1 MRLLALVFALSI
13 AAVAGSN
20 HGECPRKTADC
31 PRHGDSTAV
40 LDSSSTADS
49 AQCMKKKDC
58 CKKAKSHG
66 ECPRKKEQCPK
77 KAP

>member
-13 AAVAGSN
+13 AAVAGSH
-20 HGECPRKTADC
+20 HGECPRKSADC
-31 PRHGDSTAV
+31 PRHA
-40 LDSSSTADS
+40 DSSAVIDTTASMDS

-58 CKKAKSHG
+58 RKAKSHG
-66 ECPRKKEQCPK
+66 ECPRDSTK

>member
-20 HGECPRKTADC
+20 HGECPRKSAEC
-31 PRHGDSTAV
+31 PRHADSSAVIDSTTPM
-40 LDSSSTADS
+40 DST
-49 AQCMKKKDC
+49 QCKKKKDC
-58 CKKAKSHG
+58 CKKAKAEG